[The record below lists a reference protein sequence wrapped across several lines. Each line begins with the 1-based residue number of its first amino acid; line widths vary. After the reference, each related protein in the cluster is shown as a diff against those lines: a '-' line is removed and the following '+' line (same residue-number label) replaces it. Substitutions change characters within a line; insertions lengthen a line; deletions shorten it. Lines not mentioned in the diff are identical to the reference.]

1 MIPIELTAYA
11 AWVARGS
18 DAHILANPTDKSL
31 KIPLNVRT
39 GEHASSTDPATWAS
53 FAQVVELC
61 RARPQYGPGFVLSES
76 DPYTVI
82 DLDNKERNPELHALH
97 ESIVQQFGSYTEVSP
112 SGKGMHVWVRGTSE
126 TIKDSRY
133 GIEVY
138 SSKRYI
144 TVTGNT
150 LLDAPIA
157 DRQELLNKLAQ
168 ELRPK
173 QQTTV
178 AVTDGPQVLEDHEVY
193 ERCVGASSGQLFIEL
208 WNGTWQN
215 RYQSASEADQAFTNL
230 VANQTDSKDQIKRL
244 FAASA
249 LGAREKAHR
258 ADYVERN
265 VTKSLD
271 RKTTLAFPG
280 LAAITQQ
287 VETSIATIADTSS
300 ELDSVEPTK
309 EWTCPTGLVGEI
321 ASYIYAAANRPVR
334 EVALVGAL
342 ALCSGLWGRGYNVN
356 GSGLNGY
363 YMLIAGTGVGKEAAQ
378 TGMDKIVNKM
388 MELYPSATKHRG
400 PARISSAQ
408 ALEKH
413 LAQESQCFYTVIGE
427 AGLWLQKILHPDARQ
442 NEQDIMATLL
452 ALYSRSGASQTMHGT
467 IYSDKK
473 KNTEA
478 VRAPNFTLLGESTP
492 EEFYK
497 AIDINNIASGFVSR
511 LTVVEYLGKRP
522 ADNEHTAEAAL
533 SPQMVQRL
541 MASLRGAHQTEQA
554 GRAIEVGI
562 TPGAREMLRDFNAYC
577 DDKINDPNAI
587 EFAKQLWNR
596 AHIRTMKLA
605 AVLAVGE
612 STFNPTINEG
622 NVRWAH
628 DLVEYGLNKL
638 FARFVSGRVG
648 RSQDTSQQFDDTV
661 QCLRTFFLMS
671 TQDVRKTARNNG
683 ITDALIGARIVTD
696 RHLVQQLRNLS
707 SFRSERDPIR
717 AVHNMVQTM
726 IDNGFLQPMNNR
738 EVSVNGKV
746 YRVLPE
752 VLQHPGTP

>member
-1 MIPIELTAYA
+1 MIPTELTAYA

-18 DAHILANPTDKSL
+18 DARILANPADKNL

-39 GEHASSTDPATWAS
+39 GELASSTDPATWAS

-61 RARPQYGPGFVLSES
+61 RARPQFGPGFVLSEA

-82 DLDNKERNPELHALH
+82 DLDNKERNPELHTLH
-97 ESIVQQFGSYTEVSP
+97 ENLVQQFGSYTEVSP
-112 SGKGMHVWVRGTSE
+112 SGQGMHVWVRGISE
-126 TIKDSRY
+126 PIKDTRY
-133 GIEVY
+133 GIEIY

-150 LLDAPIA
+150 LLDTPIA
-157 DRQELLNKLAQ
+157 NGQDALDRLAQ
-168 ELRPK
+168 ELRPQGK
-173 QQTTV
+173 VTA
-178 AVTDGPQVLEDHEVY
+178 AVTDGPQVLEDQEVY

-215 RYQSASEADQAFTNL
+215 RYPSASEADQAFTNL
-230 VANQTDSKDQIKRL
+230 VANQTGSKEQIKRL

-271 RKTTLAFPG
+271 RKTMLAFPG
-280 LAAITQQ
+280 LTAITQQ
-287 VETSIATIADTSS
+287 VETSIATIANAQA
-300 ELDSVEPTK
+300 ELDSVEPAK
-309 EWTCPTGLVGEI
+309 EWTCPAGMVGEI

-378 TGMDKIVNKM
+378 TGMDKIVNKVA
-388 MELYPSATKHRG
+388 ELYPSAAKHRG

-522 ADNEHTAEAAL
+522 ADNEHAAEATL
-533 SPQMVQRL
+533 SPQMIQQL
-541 MASLRGAHQTEQA
+541 LGSLRGAHTAEQT
-554 GRAIEVGI
+554 GRALEVGM
-562 TPGAREMLRDFNAYC
+562 TPRARAMLREFNAYC

-638 FARFVSGRVG
+638 FNRFVSGRVG
-648 RSQDTSQQFDDTV
+648 RSQDTAQQYEDTA

-671 TQDVRKTARNNG
+671 TQDVRKTARDSG

-696 RHLVQQLRNLS
+696 RYLVQQLRNLK
-707 SFRSERDPIR
+707 SFRTEQKPIR
-717 AVHNMVQTM
+717 EVHNMVQIM
-726 IDNGFLQPMNNR
+726 IDNGFLQPVNSR
-738 EVSVNGKV
+738 DVGVNGKV

-752 VLQHPGTP
+752 VLQQPGTL